1 MLFDIRGRRKNVIR
15 VVYATL
21 ALLMGASL
29 FVAVGP
35 FNLAELVG
43 GNGAT
48 GADRVFDEQAERI
61 EGRLAEDPTDEAQLL
76 ALTRA
81 KISAGNAKREV
92 DPETGL
98 GAATPEAR
106 QDFAAAQVAWNRYL
120 KQAEEPN
127 PAAAQLVAGTF
138 FSLAETSTS
147 LDEIEAN
154 VVAAARAQQIA
165 ADARPSTSTLSSL
178 AIYEYFAG
186 NFAAGDRAAA
196 RAAADVPKAE
206 GKGVEKQ
213 LAGYRKRAKQF
224 ERQSEKFAKAQRES
238 GAGLEALKNPLGG
251 FGGQ

>member
-48 GADRVFDEQAERI
+48 GADKVFDEQAERI

-120 KQAEEPN
+120 KHAEEPN

-154 VVAAARAQQIA
+154 VVAAARAQRIA
-165 ADARPSTSTLSSL
+165 AEARPNANTLSSL

-186 NFAAGDRAAA
+186 NFAAGDSAAA
-196 RAAADVPKAE
+196 RAAAEVPSKGEA
-206 GKGVEKQ
+206 KGVEKQ
-213 LAGYRKRAKQF
+213 LATYRKRAKQF
-224 ERQSEKFAKAQRES
+224 ERQSKKFAKAQRES
-238 GAGLEALKNPLGG
+238 GAGLEALKNPLG